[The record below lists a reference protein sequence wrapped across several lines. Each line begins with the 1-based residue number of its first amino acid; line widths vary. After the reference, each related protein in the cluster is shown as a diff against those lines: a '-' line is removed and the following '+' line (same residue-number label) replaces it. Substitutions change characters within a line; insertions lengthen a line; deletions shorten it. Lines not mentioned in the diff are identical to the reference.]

1 MQLCHSQK
9 SCPELPGRSGDL
21 PVIALISHG
30 EGPHGHR
37 QAPAACRH
45 RSAFAINS
53 LPAVT
58 ASGGPEPP
66 AAEISPATSPWP
78 EPDAGSAVT
87 TLYHGHY
94 RSLVRLAALLV
105 QDVDAAEALVQDSF
119 VAMHSAWR
127 RLADTD
133 RALAY
138 LHRAVVTRSRSAL
151 RHRAAAGTIL
161 PAPGPGA
168 PGASPAAL
176 TEFER
181 AALVSALRA
190 LAPRQRE
197 ALVLRYYVGLPEAQ
211 IASAMR
217 TSQGAVNSHTTQA
230 MSALRAEL
238 RAASG

>member
-1 MQLCHSQK
+1 M
-9 SCPELPGRSGDL
+9 
-21 PVIALISHG
+21 
-30 EGPHGHR
+30 
-37 QAPAACRH
+37 
-45 RSAFAINS
+45 
-53 LPAVT
+53 
-58 ASGGPEPP
+58 
-66 AAEISPATSPWP
+66 SPWP
-78 EPDAGSAVT
+78 DPDAGSAVT

-138 LHRAVVTRSRSAL
+138 LHQAVVARSRSAL
-151 RHRAAAGTIL
+151 RHRVVAGRAL

-168 PGASPAAL
+168 PGASPTAL

-181 AALVSALRA
+181 SALVSALRA

-197 ALVLRYYVGLPEAQ
+197 ALVLTYYADLPEAR

-217 TSQGAVNSHTTQA
+217 TSQGAVNSHATQA
-230 MSALRAEL
+230 MSSLRAEL
-238 RAASG
+238 CATNG